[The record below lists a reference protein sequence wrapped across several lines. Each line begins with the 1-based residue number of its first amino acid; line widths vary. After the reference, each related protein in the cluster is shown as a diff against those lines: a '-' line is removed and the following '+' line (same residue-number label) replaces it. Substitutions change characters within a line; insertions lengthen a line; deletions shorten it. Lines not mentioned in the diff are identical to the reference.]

1 MICAPFPATEV
12 PELPYLLIA
21 TTLAEI
27 LDPQLRLNGEL
38 IKVET

>member
-12 PELPYLLIA
+12 SELPYAFFA
-21 TTLAEI
+21 TTYAEI